1 MLPEDHLNIAASNY
15 NIGKLL
21 FLSKKN
27 DMALVFLNTS
37 LEIYRNKIN
46 IEDARV
52 VTVKKLI
59 CEIENAI

>member
-1 MLPEDHLNIAASNY
+1 
-15 NIGKLL
+15 
-21 FLSKKN
+21 
-27 DMALVFLNTS
+27 MALVFLNTS